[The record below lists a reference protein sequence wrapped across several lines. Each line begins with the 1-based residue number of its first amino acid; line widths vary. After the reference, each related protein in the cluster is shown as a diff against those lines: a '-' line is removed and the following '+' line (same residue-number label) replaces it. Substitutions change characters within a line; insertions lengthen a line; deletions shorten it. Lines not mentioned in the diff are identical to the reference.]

1 MRALSG
7 WPGRKGRGSEKH
19 AVLGLRDLELLPVTK
34 DSCPR
39 RGRSHTAFLMPFLP
53 RAKVKAF
60 SGLEP
65 VFSES

>member
-1 MRALSG
+1 MLCLVS
-7 WPGRKGRGSEKH
+7 
-19 AVLGLRDLELLPVTK
+19 RDLELLPVTK